1 MKEQIKD
8 TFISNPFLATAKIE
22 ECPNPHIVIGDKPFE
37 LATRQI
43 IAKIPDQNMSN
54 LNGDL
59 DLEAMAKS
67 AIYAEFVRDVQADL
81 YSKYLEIGRR
91 NQESKLSKFK
101 LFLSKKLG
109 IQPKTFIGD
118 LSVEQAAFDIATDIL
133 LARNFDLSTKFN
145 DDSFCV
151 LSAPFASILGHSQ
164 YFKANEKTAD
174 VNDGRFYLAGSI
186 FQVQVFVDSDNV
198 DPHSDGILLTGK
210 IASEVTLGYKELDFI
225 ESSAFAEMNG
235 YKNLA
240 INGRLVI
247 AEDTNNCQG
256 YGVITISP
264 KKKPLFRKLFNL

>member
-1 MKEQIKD
+1 MKEQIKER
-8 TFISNPFLATAKIE
+8 FISNPFLATAKIE
-22 ECPNPHIVIGDKPFE
+22 ECPNPHLIIGDKPFE

-43 IAKIPDQNMSN
+43 VAKIPNQDMSN

-67 AIYAEFVRDVQADL
+67 ATYTQFVEDVQAEL

-109 IQPKTFIGD
+109 IQPKIFIGGI
-118 LSVEQAAFDIATDIL
+118 SVEQAAFDLATDIL
-133 LARNFDLSTKFN
+133 LAREFELSKKFN
-145 DDSFCV
+145 DDAFCV
-151 LSAPFASILGHSQ
+151 LSAPFASVLEYSAH
-164 YFKANEKTAD
+164 FKANEKTD
-174 VNDGRFYLAGSI
+174 KYSDRRFYLAGSI
-186 FQVQVFVDSDNV
+186 FGVQVFADSV
-198 DPHSDGILLTGK
+198 YGDPHSDGILLSGK
-210 IASEVTLGYKELDFI
+210 IASGVVIGYKELDFI
-225 ESSAFAEMNG
+225 ESSAFAEVAG
-235 YKNLA
+235 YKNIA